1 MLTSKYQL
9 VIHMEMSIGNSI
21 TMELQGV
28 VWNIGTNLGVISIE
42 LVFEGVTLEEF
53 IAWENE
59 YGHTRE
65 KIQVLT
71 TE

>member
-28 VWNIGTNLGVISIE
+28 VWDTDTNLGVISIE

-53 IAWENE
+53 IA
-59 YGHTRE
+59 
-65 KIQVLT
+65 
-71 TE
+71 